1 MADGRKKSQ
10 SLKPVRGGS
19 KTTKTDS
26 GKAKSSK
33 VLKNA
38 KARNGAKKGSAS
50 GKAAADKTTSKKIV
64 YAAVVTAVALY
75 FVSTVVSQQIS
86 LSKQNKQIEELE
98 NKISE
103 AQKESKDLK
112 NQVDNLNNPEYI
124 EKVARERL
132 GLIRP
137 NERIFVDSNKSE
149 NNK

>member
-1 MADGRKKSQ
+1 MTDGRKKSQ
-10 SLKPVRGGS
+10 SLKTAKTGSRNTKGLKKSKISTGS
-19 KTTKTDS
+19 KAANGTKN
-26 GKAKSSK
+26 GKASS
-33 VLKNA
+33 
-38 KARNGAKKGSAS
+38 
-50 GKAAADKTTSKKIV
+50 DKTVSKKIV

-103 AQKESKDLK
+103 AQKESEDLK

>member
-10 SLKPVRGGS
+10 SLKTVKDGS
-19 KTTKTDS
+19 KNTKTGS
-26 GKAKSSK
+26 QKAKGLKNSKISKSSK
-33 VLKNA
+33 GA
-38 KARNGAKKGSAS
+38 NGPQK
-50 GKAAADKTTSKKIV
+50 GKAAVDKTTSKRIV

-103 AQKESKDLK
+103 AQKESEDLK

>member
-1 MADGRKKSQ
+1 MTDGRKKSQ
-10 SLKPVRGGS
+10 SLKTVRDGS
-19 KTTKTDS
+19 KTAKTGS
-26 GKAKSSK
+26 R
-33 VLKNA
+33 NA
-38 KARNGAKKGSAS
+38 KGLKKSKISTGS
-50 GKAAADKTTSKKIV
+50 KAANGTKNGKTSSDKTVSKKIV

-103 AQKESKDLK
+103 AQKESEDLK